1 MWQRPLRGEEPN
13 RQAKAE
19 ATGSSLGMQGSWVER
34 ITERTYRANGSI
46 LEAAGKG
53 DSVCPPPHII
63 VCEFFLPQWYLS
75 RNTEDRLL
83 FLEAISQCFR
93 TAVTAKKDLASK

>member
-1 MWQRPLRGEEPN
+1 
-13 RQAKAE
+13 
-19 ATGSSLGMQGSWVER
+19 MQGAGVKR

-53 DSVCPPPHII
+53 DSVCPPPHI
-63 VCEFFLPQWYLS
+63 VVYELFLPQWYHL

-93 TAVTAKKDLASK
+93 TAVTAKKDVASK